1 MKQKIKLRDLTEKQ
15 YETWRKENCMGV
27 NCNTCPFLRARCI
40 LGEFCWVKNKDIYS
54 DKFLNQEIKIEIEL
68 LTPKEK
74 EYLEGVIKPFKD
86 KVEYIIKYYKD
97 EYNPKE
103 YIYLS
108 IKDEFPTCLPEFE
121 ANKYYKGLERTKR
134 YTLKELGLF
143 EESKYKFCN
152 FDLED

>member
-15 YETWRKENCMGV
+15 YETWRKENCMGA

-54 DKFLNQEIKIEIEL
+54 DKFLDQEIKIEIEL

-74 EYLEGVIKPFKD
+74 EYLENVIRPFKD
-86 KVEYIIKYYKD
+86 KVRYIAKSEMDNNLEYLCID
-97 EYNPKE
+97 
-103 YIYLS
+103 
-108 IKDEFPTCLPEFE
+108 IKDDYHLCFPNFLR
-121 ANKYYKGLERTKR
+121 NKYYKNLEIEKK

>member
-54 DKFLNQEIKIEIEL
+54 DKFLDQEIEIEIEL

-86 KVEYIIKYYKD
+86 KVRYIAKSEMDNNLEYLCI
-97 EYNPKE
+97 N
-103 YIYLS
+103 
-108 IKDEFPTCLPEFE
+108 IKDDYHLCFPNFLR
-121 ANKYYKGLERTKR
+121 NKYYKGLEIEKK

>member
-15 YETWRKENCMGV
+15 YETWRKENCMGA

-54 DKFLNQEIKIEIEL
+54 DKFLDQEIEIEIEL

-86 KVEYIIKYYKD
+86 KVRYIAKSEMDNNLEYLCI
-97 EYNPKE
+97 N
-103 YIYLS
+103 
-108 IKDEFPTCLPEFE
+108 IKDDYHLCFPNFLR
-121 ANKYYKGLERTKR
+121 NKYYKGLEIEKK